1 MVKEY
6 KQKSN
11 VTMLSKM
18 VIQML
23 KGNKKVPAG
32 CYALDIP
39 LIIIK
44 KKNNYIPQIHLNL
57 KILRSSRD

>member
-18 VIQML
+18 VIKLL

-32 CYALDIP
+32 LYALNIP